1 MAISLP
7 ETARNLV
14 GNGSV
19 PPPVAIRLPFKRF
32 MNHRKK
38 DLHPVRPVLRVPN
51 PLKSLTLLFRK
62 DNFFLICAGAILY
75 TVYCCI
81 HTSLSTQ
88 FIDIY
93 GLNQWQAGLIY
104 LPFGFGSALS
114 ALFSG
119 RLLDGAY
126 ERTALSHGR
135 STDRVRGDDLDTFPI
150 EVARLKC
157 VWVPAVVAIV
167 SVVGFGWTLREDLV
181 RSNAP
186 SRLSMIQMLHRTWP
200 SLFQCNLSSG

>member
-19 PPPVAIRLPFKRF
+19 PPPVAVRLPYNRF
-32 MNHRKK
+32 MNHWQK
-38 DLHPVRPVLRVPN
+38 DLHSCRPKLRIPN

-62 DNFFLICAGAILY
+62 DNFVLICAGAILY

-88 FIDIY
+88 FIEIY

-104 LPFGFGSALS
+104 LPFGLGGALS

-119 RLLDGAY
+119 RLLDETY

-150 EVARLKC
+150 ELARLKC
-157 VWVPAVVAIV
+157 VWVPAVGAII
-167 SVVGFGWTLREDLV
+167 SVIWFEWTLREDLV
-181 RSNAP
+181 SLTTP

-200 SLFQCNLSSG
+200 PLFQCNLSPG

>member
-7 ETARNLV
+7 ETARNIV
-14 GNGSV
+14 GNGLIPSPV
-19 PPPVAIRLPFKRF
+19 PVRLPYNRF
-32 MNHRKK
+32 MNHWKK
-38 DLHPVRPVLRVPN
+38 DLHSGRPKLRVPN

-62 DNFFLICAGAILY
+62 DNFVLICAGSILY

-104 LPFGFGSALS
+104 LPFGFGSGLS
-114 ALFSG
+114 TLFSG
-119 RLLDGAY
+119 RLLDTTY
-126 ERTALSHGR
+126 ERTALSYGR
-135 STDRVRGDDLDTFPI
+135 PTDRVRGDDLDTFPI

-157 VWVPAVVAIV
+157 VWVPAIGVII
-167 SVVGFGWTLREDLV
+167 SVIGFGWTLREDLV
-181 RSNAP
+181 
-186 SRLSMIQMLHRTWP
+186 
-200 SLFQCNLSSG
+200 NLTLLQDCQ

>member
-19 PPPVAIRLPFKRF
+19 PPLVAVRLPYSRF
-32 MNHRKK
+32 MNHWKK
-38 DLHPVRPVLRVPN
+38 GVHSGRPKLRVPN

-62 DNFFLICAGAILY
+62 DNFALICAGAILY

-104 LPFGFGSALS
+104 LPFGLGSALS
-114 ALFSG
+114 TLFSG
-119 RLLDGAY
+119 RLLDKTY

-135 STDRVRGDDLDTFPI
+135 SSDRIRGDDLDTFPI

-157 VWVPAVVAIV
+157 VWIPAVGAII
-167 SVVGFGWTLREDLV
+167 SVTGFGWTLREDLV
-181 RSNAP
+181 
-186 SRLSMIQMLHRTWP
+186 
-200 SLFQCNLSSG
+200 SSTPLQDFL